1 MDNQIMALTSIERR
15 INYHMQGACANILEV
30 GRCLNEAKDAGLVAH
45 GDWEQWVRRT
55 TGMSERTAQ
64 RLMQAA
70 REVDPASAMAKL
82 PITKIQA
89 LLTLPEP
96 EREPMARKA
105 VDDNMS
111 LRQLQGEINRLREQA
126 KQADEARAAAIR
138 KAQEIAREKRTV
150 EQSLKDT
157 EGKLDM
163 AIEEVESARE
173 ALKRPHGI
181 SAEAQAKID
190 RLEAKLEDAE
200 RMAARQSDL
209 RQQAQQELLEIKSQ
223 AARGEAAPANDDLTA
238 DAVALAVRTF
248 ITSVGFV
255 PHAGMRLSKLGY
267 QERQQL
273 EAYIRMIDRW
283 VRDTR
288 QALNDI
294 NEAVV
299 IKEAAEAWAK

>member
-1 MDNQIMALTSIERR
+1 MQNEIMALANIERR
-15 INYHMQGACANILEV
+15 INYHMQGAYANILEV

-45 GDWEQWVRRT
+45 GEWEKWVQRT

-82 PITKIQA
+82 PISKIQA
-89 LLTLPEP
+89 LLALPEP
-96 EREPMARKA
+96 EREPLARKA
-105 VDDNMS
+105 VDDNLS
-111 LRQLQGEINRLREQA
+111 LRQLQKEIDGLRGQV
-126 KQADEARAAAIR
+126 KQADEARAAAIQ
-138 KAQEIAREKRTV
+138 KASRLAEERQSAEIEVKEIRLKLEQTILQRE
-150 EQSLKDT
+150 
-157 EGKLDM
+157 LDK
-163 AIEEVESARE
+163 E
-173 ALKRPHGI
+173 AGI
-181 SAEAQAKID
+181 SKEAQAKID
-190 RLEAKLEDAE
+190 QMAAKLEDAE
-200 RMAARQSDL
+200 RMAARQADL
-209 RQQAQQELLEIKSQ
+209 RQQAQQELLTLKSQ

-255 PHAGMRLSKLGY
+255 PHAGMRLAKLSY
-267 QERQQL
+267 QDREQL

-283 VRDTR
+283 VHDTR
-288 QALNDI
+288 QALEDI